1 MEWISLVISCISLV
15 STAIVYFCTDKKLKQ
30 QQLLINDYAYT
41 LALNGNTAEAEIQIL
56 KAKNSPD
63 DAPEIKICIT
73 ATKGLIAFR
82 KGNIEEGHGYYTNA
96 ILEAMNYPRNPY
108 LYCSA
113 VLNYSREILLN
124 DAKKE
129 NVELVVFSM
138 EKLSDA
144 KVIEENLELQ
154 QIKEY
159 IEELLRT
166 NQAKW

>member
-1 MEWISLVISCISLV
+1 MTKV
-15 STAIVYFCTDKKLKQ
+15 
-30 QQLLINDYAYT
+30 LLIVTVDLVYIFGANFG
-41 LALNGNTAEAEIQIL
+41 LSQ
-56 KAKNSPD
+56 SPKL
-63 DAPEIKICIT
+63 PEIKICIT